1 MVWRAEP
8 RRALRARQ
16 CATLHSYVS
25 VRSARFFLSH
35 TANSDTLPYSAH
47 AMAFIESVFRRLR
60 RHPKRIVFPEG
71 ENIRTIRAGRRFYEL
86 GLGVPILL
94 GRRAV
99 IEDLARREKIPF
111 DHVGVINPENSAD
124 LPDFCRFFETLERY
138 KKLGLSD
145 ARALLLN
152 PNYYAA
158 MMVQYGRADGVVGGI
173 ESATNALLRP
183 LLRVVK
189 PAGAQHLVSSCV
201 IADTDRRDLGH
212 DGVLV
217 LADCGVIPSPDVEQL
232 AAIALQAAHL
242 CRQLTGETPRV
253 AMLSFSTKG
262 SAVTPGTEK
271 IAAAAALARQQA
283 LTRHLEVE
291 VDGEMEIDA
300 ALLASAARDK
310 SVCGAVAG
318 RANVLVFPDLN
329 SGHIA
334 GKLAGIFGGHAYGQ
348 IITGLT
354 KPAADVSRADTPETI
369 AAVAA
374 VVGLQAIEMR
384 RLQEMADEEKKNS

>member
-1 MVWRAEP
+1 MRWHRFSLSLAP
-8 RRALRARQ
+8 NF
-16 CATLHSYVS
+16 ATLPN
-25 VRSARFFLSH
+25 SA
-35 TANSDTLPYSAH
+35 P
-47 AMAFIESVFRRLR
+47 AMPFIESVFRRLR

-71 ENIRTIRAGRRFYEL
+71 ENVRTILAGRRFYEL

-99 IEDLARREKIPF
+99 IEDLARREKVPF
-111 DHVGVINPENSAD
+111 DHFGVINPENSAD
-124 LPDFCRFFETLERY
+124 LPDFCRFLETLERY

-145 ARALLLN
+145 ARAVLLN

-173 ESATNALLRP
+173 ESTTNSLLRP

-189 PAGAQHLVSSCV
+189 PSGSQHLVSGCV
-201 IADTDRRDLGH
+201 IADTGRPDIGH
-212 DGVLV
+212 DGALV
-217 LADCGVIPSPDVEQL
+217 LADCGVIPTPDIEQL
-232 AAIALQAAHL
+232 ATIALQAAHL
-242 CRQLTGETPRV
+242 CRQLMGEIPRV
-253 AMLSFSTKG
+253 AMLSYSTKG

-271 IAAAAALARQQA
+271 VAAAAALARQQA
-283 LTRHLEVE
+283 LARHLEVE
-291 VDGEMEIDA
+291 VDGELQIDA
-300 ALLASAARDK
+300 ALSPSAARDK
-310 SVCGAVAG
+310 SVTGGVAG

-334 GKLAGIFGGHAYGQ
+334 GKLAGIFAGHAYGQ
-348 IITGLT
+348 ILTGLT

-374 VVGLQAIEMR
+374 IVGLQAIEMR
-384 RLQEMADEEKKNS
+384 RLQEMADEEKKKS